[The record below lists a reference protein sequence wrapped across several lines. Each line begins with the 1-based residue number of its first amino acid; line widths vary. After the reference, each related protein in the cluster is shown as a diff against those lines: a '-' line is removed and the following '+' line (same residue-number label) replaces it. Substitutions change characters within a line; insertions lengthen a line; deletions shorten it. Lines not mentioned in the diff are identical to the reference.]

1 MHFNDMEEQEAKFP
15 AREEER
21 EAPGKKKVLC
31 EVTER
36 GKIDSNG
43 QIVYYLGG
51 SPPRCTYTDLTCNRI
66 PKVWRTELQGRPSLI
81 PGLASGWHRC
91 EIDPNNTA
99 NALKTELRLD
109 QDNTESRFE
118 LVAWT

>member
-43 QIVYYLGG
+43 QIVYYLGVHLHAAHTQI
-51 SPPRCTYTDLTCNRI
+51 SPATGYRRSGELSSRAGLLSFRGWPVGDTDVKLTQI
-66 PKVWRTELQGRPSLI
+66 TLQM
-81 PGLASGWHRC
+81 H
-91 EIDPNNTA
+91 
-99 NALKTELRLD
+99 
-109 QDNTESRFE
+109 
-118 LVAWT
+118 